1 MLLSIPGKVL
11 TRIILER
18 LKTALDKKLRD
29 EQAGFRRDR
38 SYTDHIATMKII
50 IEQSLEWQSPVYSV
64 FVDSLKAFDSI
75 DRETIGKLMQHHG
88 FPPKFITII

>member
-29 EQAGFRRDR
+29 EQAGFRQDR
-38 SYTDHIATMKII
+38 SCSDHIATTRII
-50 IEQSLEWQSPVYSV
+50 LEQSLEWQNPLYSV
-64 FVDSLKAFDSI
+64 FVDFQKAFDS
-75 DRETIGKLMQHHG
+75 L
-88 FPPKFITII
+88 FVCLVS